1 MPTVT
6 VGDVAIPYTIRRSAR
21 ARRLR
26 LVVTPGLVE
35 LVAPARAREARIRAF
50 VDSRRHWIRDKTE
63 ALRNRSFEPLPPRFV
78 DGAKVLFRGRHLSLR
93 VEPVDGGEAA
103 LRHASALRVRVRV
116 PSVLPASERE
126 RQVRELVIS
135 WLGERALEDAR
146 SFVDLHAPRLGAR
159 PSALRIGNQKTL
171 WGSCSPRDVISLNW
185 RLVAAPPPVFEY
197 VVVHELCHLRE
208 RNHGAGF
215 WRLVGELMPDYRER
229 RAWLKEHGVGLG

>member
-6 VGDVAIPYTIRRSAR
+6 VGDVAIPYTVRRSAR

-26 LVVTPGLVE
+26 LVVTPGQVE
-35 LVAPARAREARIRAF
+35 LVAPASAREARIRAF

-63 ALRNRSFEPLPPRFV
+63 ALRSRSLEPIPPRFI

-93 VEPVDGGEAA
+93 VEPGDGAGAT
-103 LRHASALRVRVRV
+103 LQHASAQRVRV
-116 PSVLPASERE
+116 PRELSAAARE
-126 RQVRELVIS
+126 RQARDLVIS
-135 WLGERALEDAR
+135 WLNERALADAR
-146 SFVDLHAPRLGAR
+146 SFVDLYAPRLGAR
-159 PSALRIGNQKTL
+159 PAALRIGNQKTL

-185 RLVAAPPPVFEY
+185 RLVTAPPPVYEY

-208 RNHGAGF
+208 RNHSARF
-215 WRLVGELMPDYRER
+215 WRLVAELMPDYRER